1 MVTAEAPG
9 LLFVNSEVFMVT
21 SESNTRGTE
30 NFFNVDTGLV
40 TLVCLAIGFLNAL
53 PDNAERSVFV
63 TFFKDIDFIS
73 LQVPSV
79 FLSGAVDLSEA
90 SFGPALLVLE
100 ETAAFSGLG
109 ATNRGRLNAPLPAT
123 SVPSFLL
130 TRFLYIVSENRW
142 PRRLST
148 L

>member
-1 MVTAEAPG
+1 MATAEAPG
-9 LLFVNSEVFMVT
+9 LLFVNSDVFMVT

-30 NFFNVDTGLV
+30 NFFTGLV

-53 PDNAERSVFV
+53 PGNEERSVFV
-63 TFFKDIDFIS
+63 TFFKDLIS
-73 LQVPSV
+73 LQVPS
-79 FLSGAVDLSEA
+79 FFFSGAVELSEA

-123 SVPSFLL
+123 SVPSFLF
-130 TRFLYIVSENRW
+130 TRFLYIVSENKW
-142 PRRLST
+142 PGR
-148 L
+148 